1 MAVDEVDLGAMEGAL
16 RALLSDVLLLPAVAL
31 GAPPFLVDC
40 TKIVSADVGDDADDG
55 DADDGDAD
63 DGDADDGD
71 ADDDVDATLSICE
84 CHAAGALL
92 PSAGT
97 LGPLPTPLPFPAL
110 FPIDL
115 IFCSYL
121 ALARLLDTPE
131 AAFNSSADRS
141 WYCCIASE

>member
-55 DADDGDAD
+55 DAE
-63 DGDADDGD
+63 
-71 ADDDVDATLSICE
+71 DDVDATLSICE

-97 LGPLPTPLPFPAL
+97 LGPLPTPLPFPEL

>member
-55 DADDGDAD
+55 DADDGDAE
-63 DGDADDGD
+63 
-71 ADDDVDATLSICE
+71 DDVDATLSICE
-84 CHAAGALL
+84 CHAAGVLL

>member
-31 GAPPFLVDC
+31 GAPLFLVDC

-55 DADDGDAD
+55 DADDGDAE
-63 DGDADDGD
+63 
-71 ADDDVDATLSICE
+71 DDVDATLSICE

-97 LGPLPTPLPFPAL
+97 LGPLPTPPPFPEL

>member
-55 DADDGDAD
+55 DADDGDAE
-63 DGDADDGD
+63 
-71 ADDDVDATLSICE
+71 DDVDATLSICE

-92 PSAGT
+92 PSGGT

>member
-55 DADDGDAD
+55 DADDGDAE
-63 DGDADDGD
+63 
-71 ADDDVDATLSICE
+71 DDVDATLSICE
-84 CHAAGALL
+84 CHAAGALR

>member
-55 DADDGDAD
+55 DADDGDAE
-63 DGDADDGD
+63 
-71 ADDDVDATLSICE
+71 DDVDATLSICE

>member
-55 DADDGDAD
+55 DADDGDAE
-63 DGDADDGD
+63 
-71 ADDDVDATLSICE
+71 DDVDATLSICE

-97 LGPLPTPLPFPAL
+97 LGPLPTPLPFPEL

>member
-55 DADDGDAD
+55 DADDGGAE
-63 DGDADDGD
+63 
-71 ADDDVDATLSICE
+71 DDVDATLSICE

>member
-1 MAVDEVDLGAMEGAL
+1 MEGAL

-55 DADDGDAD
+55 DADDGDAE
-63 DGDADDGD
+63 
-71 ADDDVDATLSICE
+71 DDVDATLSICE

>member
-40 TKIVSADVGDDADDG
+40 TKIVSDADDG

-63 DGDADDGD
+63 DGDAE
-71 ADDDVDATLSICE
+71 DDVDATLSICE

-97 LGPLPTPLPFPAL
+97 LGPLPTPLPVPEL